1 MAFYAARD
9 LFANENT
16 QETVAMNLA
25 EYSSLDATALAEAI
39 RRKDLSAA
47 EAQKC
52 ARDAAAALNPHIN
65 AVIELFNAPLSH
77 DAQGPFGGVPFLIK
91 DLVLHAEGVRCQA
104 GSRLLGDGLASPA
117 DSALMARFRRAGFAT
132 LGRTHTPEFGF
143 NATTES
149 AFGGATRNP
158 WNPAHSA
165 GGSSGGSAAAVAAG
179 IVPIAHAND
188 GGGSIRIPAA
198 ACGLVG
204 LKPSRGRV
212 SAGPG
217 YGLPL
222 MGLGIEGVVCRTVR
236 DAAGALDAIGGAE
249 PGDPFLMSPPAQP
262 YVRALAAP
270 PRPLRIAMSTQFP
283 GTQQAARACVEAV
296 EATAAVLASL
306 GHVVEWATPTYAHE
320 AFFAAT
326 RTFWSSFL
334 AAGVAGVA
342 QVLQIPLEKALTQ
355 VQACT
360 RATAEHGLRL
370 SALDL
375 ESALVQMNAVS
386 REVAPFFARYDILL
400 SPTMRTPP
408 VALGV
413 LDQDDPS
420 RDAQGFFDHLF
431 GYATTTPLA
440 NLTGQPAISLPLAMA
455 GDLPIGVQCMASMG
469 DEATLLQ
476 LAAQLEQA
484 MPWATR
490 RPALHAAA

>member
-1 MAFYAARD
+1 MH
-9 LFANENT
+9 
-16 QETVAMNLA
+16 LA
-25 EYSSLDATALAEAI
+25 DYSRLDATALADAI
-39 RRKDLSAA
+39 RRKETTAA
-47 EAQKC
+47 EAQRC
-52 ARDAAAALNPHIN
+52 AREAAAALNPQLN
-65 AVIELFNAPLSH
+65 AIIELFDAPLAH
-77 DAQGPFGGVPFLIK
+77 EAQGPFGGVPFLIK
-91 DLVLHAEGVRCQA
+91 DLVLQAEGVRCQA
-104 GSRLLGDGLASPA
+104 GSRLFGPGLPAPA

-158 WNPAHSA
+158 WNPAHST

-179 IVPIAHAND
+179 IVPVAHAND

-236 DAAGALDAIGGAE
+236 DAAGALDAMHGPE
-249 PGDPFLMSPPAQP
+249 LGDPFLMAPPAQP
-262 YVRALAAP
+262 YAQAIGTP
-270 PRPLRIAMSTQFP
+270 PRRLRIAVTTQFP
-283 GTQQAARACVEAV
+283 GTQPAARACVEAV
-296 EATAAVLASL
+296 EATAAVLADL
-306 GHVVEWATPTYAHE
+306 GHVVEWDTPAYAHE
-320 AFFAAT
+320 AFLAAT

-342 QVLQIPLEKALTQ
+342 QALQITVDQALAQ

-375 ESALVQMNAVS
+375 ELALMQMNAVS
-386 REVAPFFARYDILL
+386 REVAPFFARHDILL

-413 LDQDDPS
+413 LDQDDAA

-431 GYATTTPLA
+431 DYAACTPLA

-455 GDLPIGVQCMASMG
+455 GDLPIGVQCMAPMG

-484 MPWATR
+484 MPWSAR